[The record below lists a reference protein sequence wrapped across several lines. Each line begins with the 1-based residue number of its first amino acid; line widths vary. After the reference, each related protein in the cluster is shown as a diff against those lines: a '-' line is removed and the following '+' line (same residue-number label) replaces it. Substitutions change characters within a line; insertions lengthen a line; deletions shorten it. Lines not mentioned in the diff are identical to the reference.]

1 VTVGDVPFGG
11 VRIARVFDDLRERF
25 FSEERHGPTDTTCGL
40 RSEGGIERLRAVVA
54 SPGAKIPRSAKLAV
68 LVAALGYLVDI
79 YDLILF
85 SVVRIPSLR
94 DLLGAE
100 SPHIDAVG
108 QSLLNW
114 QMTGMLIGGILWG
127 ILGDKRGRLSVLF
140 GSILLY
146 SIANIANGFVTD
158 ATTYGWL
165 RLIAGIGLAG
175 ELGAG
180 ITLVS
185 ELLDARQRGWATTL
199 VAGVG
204 ICGALLAV
212 GVSKIADWRVAY
224 WIGGGLGLCLLVLRL
239 GVLESGMFAKVR
251 EKTEVSR
258 GNFFKL
264 FAKPKRA
271 LRYLAIV
278 LVGVPIWYAIGILV
292 TFSNALGTA
301 MGMRTPPDPA
311 IAVFFAYLG
320 LAIGD
325 FGAGWLSQILKS
337 RRRALL
343 AFIALNA
350 IAVTYYFTVGK
361 LGSTHFYAGCLV
373 LGIAN
378 GYWAVFVT
386 IAAEQFGTN
395 LRATAATTA
404 PNFVRGSLVPVSLS
418 YTALAGVFG
427 AKPIAAAV
435 VGTVVIGVSALA
447 LFLIEETYGKDLDFV
462 ED

>member
-1 VTVGDVPFGG
+1 M
-11 VRIARVFDDLRERF
+11 
-25 FSEERHGPTDTTCGL
+25 
-40 RSEGGIERLRAVVA
+40 
-54 SPGAKIPRSAKLAV
+54 
-68 LVAALGYLVDI
+68 VAALGYLVDI

-94 DLLGAE
+94 AIGVPPDQIDSLG
-100 SPHIDAVG
+100 
-108 QSLLNW
+108 QMLLNW

-146 SIANIANGFVTD
+146 SVANIANGFVTD
-158 ATTYGWL
+158 TTTYAWL

-180 ITLVS
+180 ITLVT
-185 ELLDARQRGWATTL
+185 ELLDARTRGWATTL

-212 GVSKIADWRVAY
+212 GVSKIAAWNVAY
-224 WIGGGLGLCLLVLRL
+224 WIGGILGLALLVLRV

-251 EKTEVSR
+251 EKAEVSR
-258 GNFFKL
+258 GNFLQL
-264 FAKPKRA
+264 FSKASRVR
-271 LRYLAIV
+271 RYFGIV

-292 TFSNALGTA
+292 SFCNAIGAA
-301 MGMRTPPDPA
+301 MGMPEPPDPA

-325 FGAGWLSQILKS
+325 FAAGFLSQIVRS
-337 RRRALL
+337 RRRALFVFVGMNVL
-343 AFIALNA
+343 A
-350 IAVTYYFTVGK
+350 VVYYFTVGR
-361 LGSTHFYAGCLV
+361 LGTTLFYAGCLF
-373 LGIAN
+373 LGLAN

-386 IAAEQFGTN
+386 VAAEQFGTN

-404 PNFVRGSLVPVSLS
+404 PNFVRGSLVPVSLA
-418 YTALAGVFG
+418 YVALDG
-427 AKPIAAAV
+427 AFDSKPAAAMI
-435 VGTVVIGVSALA
+435 VGGIVIAISAAA
-447 LFLIEETYGKDLDFV
+447 LFAIEETYGKDLDFV
-462 ED
+462 ET